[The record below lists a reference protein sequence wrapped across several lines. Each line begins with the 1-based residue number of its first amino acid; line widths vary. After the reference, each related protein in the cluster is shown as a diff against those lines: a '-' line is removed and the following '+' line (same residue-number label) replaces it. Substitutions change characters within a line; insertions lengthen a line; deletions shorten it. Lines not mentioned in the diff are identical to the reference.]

1 MLNITRLPRV
11 VQFLSN
17 SREFWVTIHNEQSYR
32 ELCLMLKKLKK
43 EKRTCRA
50 RSDRGQKSFSHLKQ
64 FFWNHWK
71 WLKLQ
76 VSAVQKKLHRKGTA
90 SHADRKK
97 IKNKWEKQPANQCP
111 RYGFLVRHGYPT
123 QPSKEK
129 KVFFYLALTIYICF
143 SSLNMQSSRKKL
155 SPTVVPI
162 SIVQFQTDLAE
173 GVCLTERRSC
183 NFSDLA
189 RDAK

>member
-43 EKRTCRA
+43 EKRICRA

-76 VSAVQKKLHRKGTA
+76 VSAAQKKLHRKGTA

-111 RYGFLVRHGYPT
+111 RYGLLVRHGYPT

-129 KVFFYLALTIYICF
+129 KVLFYLALTIYICF
-143 SSLNMQSSRKKL
+143 SLSQHAKFKEKAVSYSCPYQHCAISDWLGWRCVFDRKAQL
-155 SPTVVPI
+155 
-162 SIVQFQTDLAE
+162 
-173 GVCLTERRSC
+173 
-183 NFSDLA
+183 
-189 RDAK
+189 